1 MPDEIS
7 HAAPTEE
14 IAPEAE
20 VQETTTEEVS
30 PPAEPP
36 KEKPLTTDDYRQIA
50 REEAMRIA
58 QSQMAKGENRI
69 NQRIQERFEA
79 LEANKGVLKLTEE
92 QVTTAQQQIINEE
105 QMNAFKTKANGQQA
119 SSPETAPSEDQ
130 FRQNVSAVYTEINAV
145 IADVGVELS
154 ESDPE
159 FKILDKALSDPN
171 GSYAKT
177 ILAASKAA
185 ETKAARTKA
194 QKENANARV
203 TGGGGTTSDNNISG
217 ITDAKELYR
226 LGEKKIGEKK

>member
-69 NQRIQERFEA
+69 NQRIQERFDG
-79 LEANKGVLKLTEE
+79 LEANKGLLKLTEE

-105 QMNAFKTKANGQQA
+105 QMNAFKPKANGQQA
-119 SSPETAPSEDQ
+119 SGSEAAPSEDQ
-130 FRQNVSAVYTEINAV
+130 FRQNVSAVYAEINAV
-145 IADVGVELS
+145 VADEGVELT
-154 ESDPE
+154 ENDPE

-177 ILAASKAA
+177 ILAAGKAA

-203 TGGGGTTSDNNISG
+203 TGGGGSTQTGNAKSAASAH
-217 ITDAKELYR
+217 DAWGDAY
-226 LGEKKIGEKK
+226 KK